1 MMNKKTSHGTFKQLD
16 KENLGEEQTKVI
28 LLSGFSDKQV
38 NEVIDHYRTNTNL
51 PQTIFAVVTLKSKLM
66 RLHELLKELKRE
78 QQAMK
83 EKK

>member
-1 MMNKKTSHGTFKQLD
+1 MNKKTSHGTFKQLD